1 MTKHEKTKEDRLT
14 EGLKLLKDM
23 LDIVKNKDLP
33 AYVELKN
40 RISEWVT
47 TGKAWDGRIEFVT
60 FGRYADV
67 SLPKTALKAAEIA
80 FKANKTDS

>member
-1 MTKHEKTKEDRLT
+1 MTKHEKTKEDRLS

-23 LDIVKNKDLP
+23 LDIVKNKELT

-47 TGKAWDGRIEFVT
+47 TGKAWDGRIEFT
-60 FGRYADV
+60 TLGRYALV
-67 SLPKTALKAAEIA
+67 SLPKTALKAAEITL
-80 FKANKTDS
+80 KASPQDS

>member
-23 LDIVKNKDLP
+23 LDIVKNKELT

-47 TGKAWDGRIEFVT
+47 TGKPWDGRIEFVT
-60 FGRYADV
+60 LGRYAVV
-67 SLPKTALKAAEIA
+67 SLPKTALKAADITL
-80 FKANKTDS
+80 KASLQDS

>member
-33 AYVELKN
+33 AYVELKG

-47 TGKAWDGRIEFVT
+47 TGKPWDGRIEFVT
-60 FGRYADV
+60 LGRYAAV
-67 SLPKTALKAAEIA
+67 SLPKTALRAAEITL
-80 FKANKTDS
+80 KASREDS